1 MESGEIPGES
11 VTVKLPQEEIS
22 QIHESDELLLPEL
35 GSGSQIVRI
44 PSGYAV
50 LLLQLKYSHCLPA
63 IKGGTAPSAGMGRLS
78 S

>member
-50 LLLQLKYSHCLPA
+50 FA
-63 IKGGTAPSAGMGRLS
+63 FAA
-78 S
+78 